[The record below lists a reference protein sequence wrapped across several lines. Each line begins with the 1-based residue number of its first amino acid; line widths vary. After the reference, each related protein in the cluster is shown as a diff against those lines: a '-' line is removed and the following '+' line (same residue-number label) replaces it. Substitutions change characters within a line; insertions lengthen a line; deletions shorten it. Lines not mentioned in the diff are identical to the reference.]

1 MGKRI
6 VQIAELSVYGEE
18 DEVLL
23 EDLSLTVEKGEI
35 AQLPGFSNLQY
46 VTLFDVLTGDLS
58 PDSGQ
63 VVLCDR
69 NIVRLSRKNRKK
81 MLRDEVS
88 FLPGNFIPPR
98 EKTIL
103 QSLKFKLAITGMTG
117 DIQERTAEVLEL
129 TGLTDSSGLLPEETG
144 EVDRIKTGLAISI
157 VNRPELLVCHK
168 PFSGLNSKGIEEVV
182 EVLKAINEKLG
193 LTVLLLTDDVSQ
205 DLDGL
210 SLIESNL
217 DTRVVK

>member
-23 EDLSLTVEKGEI
+23 EDLSFTVEKGEI
-35 AQLPGFSNLQY
+35 AHLHGFSNLQY
-46 VTLFDVLTGDLS
+46 VSLFDVLKWD
-58 PDSGQ
+58 
-63 VVLCDR
+63 
-69 NIVRLSRKNRKK
+69 ILSRKNRKK

-193 LTVLLLTDDVSQ
+193 LTVLLLTDDISQ
-205 DLDGL
+205 NLDGL

>member
-1 MGKRI
+1 MGKI
-6 VQIAELSVYGEE
+6 VQIAELSVYGDE

-23 EDLSLTVEKGEI
+23 EDLSFTVDRGDI
-35 AQLPGFSNLQY
+35 ARLAGFSSVQY
-46 VTLFDVLTGDLS
+46 ETLFDVLTGDLS

-98 EKTIL
+98 EKTVL
-103 QSLKFKLAITGMTG
+103 QSLKFKLALTGSNG

-129 TGLTDSSGLLPEETG
+129 TGLTETSDDLPVEVG
-144 EVDRIKTGLAISI
+144 EIEQVKTGLAISI
-157 VNRPELLVCHK
+157 VTKPELLVCHR
-168 PFSGLNSKGIEEVV
+168 PFAGLNSKGIEEVV
-182 EVLKAINEKLG
+182 DVLKAINEKMG
-193 LTVLLLTDDVSQ
+193 VTILLLSDGISEN
-205 DLDGL
+205 LDGV
-210 SLIESNL
+210 SVIESDL
-217 DTRVVK
+217 DTRVVS